1 MSEDMEFLSDNS
13 AEGAEATTEPSNGD
27 DNSDVQSQ
35 TTSQEPAQ
43 EEKICGSKFATLEEA
58 QKGYSELEKKLGQQ
72 SGELGELRKQA
83 EKVKELEEKLAGM
96 QLQEANNKGFE
107 SVLDY
112 QNSLEIA
119 NNTANEFKKYLSEVD
134 YPDEVLRLIEEYR
147 HNPSD
152 ELLKTIEAEFTVDT
166 IKKVAGANAIFNGQ
180 LQQKYNEALNQQI
193 ESSAREYLDT
203 NVTKYAEEFK
213 NPAFAALYGEAF
225 RAYGCDLNTDKF
237 VDLMRSFAQSVIKS
251 NGFRTEINKEN
262 TRDTDEIAGL
272 NFGGS
277 SNAAKS
283 SNGKSLCA
291 MSDAELDE
299 RLSQLI

>member
-35 TTSQEPAQ
+35 TTSQKPAQ

>member
-13 AEGAEATTEPSNGD
+13 AEGAEATTEPSND
-27 DNSDVQSQ
+27 DNSDVQLQ
-35 TTSQEPAQ
+35 TTEPAK
-43 EEKICGSKFATLEEA
+43 EEAKSGGSKFATLEEA
-58 QKGYSELEKKLGQQ
+58 QKGYSELEKKLGLQ
-72 SGELGELRKQA
+72 SNELGELRKQA
-83 EKVKELEEKLAGM
+83 EKVKTLEEKLAGM

-119 NNTANEFKKYLSEVD
+119 NNTANEFKKYLDEVD